1 MPGGSTAMAERELVG
16 GRARLRGF
24 ALAALLGLPLWA
36 TACGSSSSGAAKSP
50 GARPPSGVA
59 VACQR
64 VADVLSDGPD
74 PGADPVGY
82 ALAQVL
88 PLRQIKTSD
97 AALKAAIDELA
108 AAYES
113 VYKTNA
119 AAGTAAAV
127 TKADTA
133 VDKICPGATS

>member
-1 MPGGSTAMAERELVG
+1 MTRPRPAPGGV
-16 GRARLRGF
+16 RLRQLAF
-24 ALAALLGLPLWA
+24 AAFIGVPLLA
-36 TACGSSSSGAAKSP
+36 TACGSSNASPPKSSSAKSTIEQALAP
-50 GARPPSGVA
+50 T
-59 VACQR
+59 CQR